1 MVAGVRRMAACLII
15 KQVEALGLCSNFQMD
30 DEVKP
35 IVRQVTK
42 VLIQFLNDQGKH
54 LDNKVEFRERHQ
66 DMLA

>member
-35 IVRQVTK
+35 VVTC
-42 VLIQFLNDQGKH
+42 IGMRAGNP
-54 LDNKVEFRERHQ
+54 
-66 DMLA
+66 LATSYLAF